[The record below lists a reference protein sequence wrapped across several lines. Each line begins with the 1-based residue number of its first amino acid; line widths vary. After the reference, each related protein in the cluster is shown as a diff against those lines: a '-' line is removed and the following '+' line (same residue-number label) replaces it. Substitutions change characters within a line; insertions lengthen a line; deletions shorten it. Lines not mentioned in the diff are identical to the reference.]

1 LNKFYQ
7 LDIPG
12 ELQMPDQCVKEIV
25 CCMEQF
31 KNRLLAR
38 AGKMIVQGSMMD
50 QIVKLN
56 KMRFEENGIV

>member
-1 LNKFYQ
+1 
-7 LDIPG
+7 
-12 ELQMPDQCVKEIV
+12 MPDQCVKEIV